1 MKREIIGVLLAA
13 FTLSACHEKGDI
25 YDPNYNPDF
34 GVSVPDD
41 FDWSTTKTLT
51 VNVEVDDLYNGKY
64 YYAVRVYDKVPN
76 EGVLP
81 VAASGEV
88 TGDMPFSQEIVV
100 SSDVTK
106 LYIVQSFKNANAT
119 EYVVTKEVAI
129 DSNVITYS
137 FKSTGKS
144 VRTAIARDDDGTSI
158 TEANQIKAK
167 GKYLIRKGVT
177 ISVDNVEGNLT
188 DVEIKI
194 EGELVFTGSNE
205 KLSGWKIEVDDEDD
219 GIGKLRATNGL
230 TLDGGCKLDNDGE
243 VYISGDFK
251 VESGAQLENDGCIIV
266 EGVAHIQS
274 HIELDEKSYMYCR
287 SMQLGGNGGNNVYI
301 YMETS
306 AWLKIEGSLQMNSKA
321 KIGFGEDDKGFKS
334 PDDDDYVSGTKY
346 VALIQVGSWQNGN
359 SGNLTVNPEILVE
372 APSKIDGIS
381 SWTQD
386 ASGFLKKIPSVV
398 CSGKGGEEI
407 EALLGEYTYIMED
420 QYPNKGDYDMND
432 VVISM
437 TSRQKGKRL
446 EIEGKL
452 RAAGANYTIVPYI
465 KVGNETQPL
474 FEDEKSVYKAL
485 TGKDDLPSPVNTNIN
500 GIRDCESAT
509 FKRTFKGVKSGL
521 SQNDIDL
528 YIIVNGTTKINMD
541 SNKNPDAWVM
551 CISGLD
557 FQYPL
562 EGVNIEEAYP
572 DFKEWM
578 KGSTSWYK
586 NPIGDKVMKNEE

>member
-88 TGDMPFSQEIVV
+88 TGDMPFSREIVV

-119 EYVVTKEVAI
+119 ENVVTKEVAI

-144 VRTAIARDDDGTSI
+144 LRTAIARDDDGTPI
-158 TEANQIKAK
+158 TKADQIKSK

-177 ISVDNVEGNLT
+177 ISVDKVNDNLT
-188 DVEIKI
+188 DVEIKV
-194 EGELVFTGSNE
+194 EGELVFTGNNE

-230 TLDGGCKLDNDGE
+230 TLDGGWLDNDGE
-243 VYISGDFK
+243 VYISGDLK
-251 VESGAQLENDGCIIV
+251 VESGAQLDNDGCIIV

-287 SMQLGGNGGNNVYI
+287 SMKLGGNGGSKVHI
-301 YMETS
+301 YMDTS
-306 AWLKIEGSLQMNSKA
+306 AWLKIEGSLQMDSKA
-321 KIGFGEDDKGFKS
+321 KIGFGEDDKGFQK
-334 PDDDDYVSGTKY
+334 PGVKHYVGDTKY

-359 SGNLTVNPEILVE
+359 SENLTVTPEILVE

-381 SWTQD
+381 SWTQN
-386 ASGFLKKIPSVV
+386 ASDFLKKIPSVV

-407 EALLGEYTYIMED
+407 KVLLGEYTYIMED

-437 TSRQKGKRL
+437 TSKQKGKEL

-465 KVGNETQPL
+465 KVGNETQSL
-474 FEDEKSVYKAL
+474 FDDGKSVYKAL
-485 TGKDDLPSPVNTNIN
+485 TRKDDLPSPVNTNIN
-500 GIRDCESAT
+500 GIRDCKSAT
-509 FKRTFKGVKSGL
+509 FKRIFKNVKLGL
-521 SQNDIDL
+521 NQNDIDL
-528 YIIVNGTTKINMD
+528 YILVNGTTKINMG

-551 CISGLD
+551 RISDLN

-586 NPIGDKVMKNEE
+586 NPIGDKVMKDEE